1 MSNLRLW
8 TPLTLALA
16 LGCSVTEVPPPPDT
30 ISINACDERADC
42 GGGRCDRGMCVAQNG
57 VATALFL
64 EVTPPASAKNVAS
77 MPLYSRLA
85 ALDPRGSALEVEVSP
100 LVRVSV
106 TVSASPALTC
116 ELSFV
121 GKTPGTTV
129 LGAHNRSI
137 PVAASFEPRERREF
151 PGLATA
157 TYAGSVDIQG
167 WEWTGPV
174 GAEPPPRPAMLS
186 FGINLPAGY
195 YDVYF
200 DPPRATEGACEI
212 PPLLVRDVTTTNRDP
227 EPHPLDLS
235 VELPQPTPL
244 DVTVRWPRSGN
255 SLRGWVLEVL
265 DPVSARRISTRTVL
279 GDPAVAG
286 ETASYTARVHYTPVH
301 ANFDGL
307 IAPDPALE
315 GREIVR
321 LSPPVMADDTVSLIE
336 QVAAPA
342 IVVSLE
348 GHIFPGNLVI
358 EQRSVLPAPVIVQSH
373 VNAYGEPSPLAADVT
388 VVATSIDNIDPGVLT
403 SFVRQVRAEADG
415 QLDLKLLPGEYEVR
429 AVPSDSSTRG
439 TTVTTWSIDGEKS
452 FQGGRIIEL
461 LSAPRF
467 RGTASLP
474 GSGGGAS
481 GASVHLVPSAPESLP
496 SALSATLS
504 GAPLVPRGAVELLG
518 DEGRF
523 DLAVDPGVFDLS
535 VRPEARSRFGWYVA
549 AGLELTGAED
559 DELPQVAAAPL
570 PVAYRGK
577 VWLGGSVVGTPI
589 GGALIRA
596 FAYRATDGQ
605 FTNDPGQASTLVQIA
620 ETRADDDGRYEL
632 LIPASLN

>member
-1 MSNLRLW
+1 MINRRQF

-42 GGGRCDRGMCVAQNG
+42 GGGRCERGICVAQSG

-64 EVTPPASAKNVAS
+64 EVTPPGSAKNVAS
-77 MPLYSRLA
+77 LPLYSRLA
-85 ALDPRGSALEVEVSP
+85 QLDPRGSALDVEVPP
-100 LVRVSV
+100 LARLSV
-106 TVSASPALTC
+106 TVSASPALVC

-137 PVAASFEPRERREF
+137 PVAASFEPRERRDF

-167 WEWTGPV
+167 WETTNPTNG
-174 GAEPPPRPAMLS
+174 EPTRPAMLS
-186 FGINLPAGY
+186 FGISLPPGF

-212 PPLLVRDVTTTNRDP
+212 PPLLVRDVTTTN
-227 EPHPLDLS
+227 LALS

-244 DVTVRWPRSGN
+244 DVTVRWPRTGN
-255 SLRGWVLEVL
+255 SLRGWLLEVL

-279 GDPAVAG
+279 GDPVVAG
-286 ETASYTARVHYTPVH
+286 EMASYSARVHYTPVH
-301 ANFDGL
+301 ANFNGL
-307 IAPDPALE
+307 IAPDPMLE

-321 LSPPVMADDTVSLIE
+321 LSPPVVAEDTVSLIE

-348 GHIFPGNLVI
+348 GHIFPGDLVI
-358 EQRSVLPAPVIVQSH
+358 EQGSVLPAPVIVQSH

-388 VVATSIDNIDPGVLT
+388 VVATSIDNIDPGVLA
-403 SFVRQVRAEADG
+403 SFIRQVRADADG
-415 QLDLKLLPGEYEVR
+415 QVDLKLLPGEYEVR

-439 TTVTTWSIDGEKS
+439 TTITTWSIDGEKS

-461 LSAPRF
+461 LRAPRF

-481 GASVHLVPSAPESLP
+481 GASVHLVPSAPASLP
-496 SALSATLS
+496 TALSATLS
-504 GAPLVPRGAVELLG
+504 GTPLSARGAVELLG

-523 DLAVDPGVFDLS
+523 DVAVDPGVFDLS
-535 VRPEARSRFGWYVA
+535 VRPEARSRFGWYVG
-549 AGLELTGAED
+549 AGLELTGGED
-559 DELPQVAAAPL
+559 YELPEVAAAPL

-577 VWLGGSVVGTPI
+577 VWLGGSVGGTPI

-596 FAYRATDGQ
+596 FAYKASDGQ
-605 FTNDPGQASTLVQIA
+605 FTNDPAQARTLVQIA

-632 LIPASLN
+632 LIPAGLN